1 MLCGSLDRKGVWGRM
16 DTCKCMAESLS
27 YSSETITTLLIS
39 YTPIQNKKK
48 KGKKRKTQFRRSGCT
63 SCWFILYSK
72 SHKQCLLILDL
83 LSQLMTFITRLSSA
97 AICSISFWIRRCYL
111 LIHNRTTL
119 LGAEIGLSYT
129 NILI

>member
-1 MLCGSLDRKGVWGRM
+1 MLCGSLDRKGIWGRM
-16 DTCKCMAESLS
+16 DTCKCMAESQS

-39 YTPIQNKKK
+39 YTPIQNKKE
-48 KGKKRKTQFRRSGCT
+48 KKRKTQFHRSGCT

-72 SHKQCLLILDL
+72 SHRQCSLILDL